1 MDNYFKE
8 KIPLDMLEDMRAEVL
23 QVWPAGV
30 SLNLEETVEFL
41 ANEPRRRNL
50 ALRMLDAK
58 EKGETLVQPRGGR
71 LLLEDHLRFLQG
83 LEQDGGADILPT
95 TIDHRTRMGRF
106 QELETELHSSGEIPD
121 QATGFPIINHGVMS
135 GRYITSQ
142 VGLPVQVRHVA
153 VDARLAAETAI
164 AGGFTGIEGGGI
176 SSNVPYIKDMPL
188 EKSIALWQ
196 YVDRLAGLIGEK
208 GIPIHREPFGGFM
221 GGALLPPCLS
231 HSISILEGLLA
242 AEQGV
247 EHLSLGYMQ
256 TGNLIQDLAGVSTL
270 MELGHEYFHRMGYG
284 QVVLTTVFHQWMGG
298 MPQDESRA
306 YAVIVWGAVTAAM
319 GNANKIMVRSPREAA
334 GFPGLDGI
342 NAGLKSARQAI
353 NLVKQQRQAF
363 VDHPGLKEEKE
374 LLRLETRSILDKV
387 IDLGDGSVGAGV
399 IAAFNRGVIDIPFS
413 TSRINA
419 GRVLPVRDIEGAVR
433 LLEPGNLPLPAEVLA
448 VHALRVNE
456 RGRQENRTPS
466 YQMVLDDIYA
476 IGKGILKGK

>member
-1 MDNYFKE
+1 
-8 KIPLDMLEDMRAEVL
+8 
-23 QVWPAGV
+23 
-30 SLNLEETVEFL
+30 
-41 ANEPRRRNL
+41 
-50 ALRMLDAK
+50 
-58 EKGETLVQPRGGR
+58 
-71 LLLEDHLRFLQG
+71 
-83 LEQDGGADILPT
+83 
-95 TIDHRTRMGRF
+95 
-106 QELETELHSSGEIPD
+106 
-121 QATGFPIINHGVMS
+121 
-135 GRYITSQ
+135 
-142 VGLPVQVRHVA
+142 
-153 VDARLAAETAI
+153 
-164 AGGFTGIEGGGI
+164 
-176 SSNVPYIKDMPL
+176 
-188 EKSIALWQ
+188 
-196 YVDRLAGLIGEK
+196 
-208 GIPIHREPFGGFM
+208 
-221 GGALLPPCLS
+221 
-231 HSISILEGLLA
+231 
-242 AEQGV
+242 
-247 EHLSLGYMQ
+247 
-256 TGNLIQDLAGVSTL
+256 